1 MLETVF
7 DSKDI
12 ALLRSIA
19 KVANACGCNIFLIGG
34 VVRDILLGQK
44 PKDIDIVVVGDAIS
58 LVSPLKDRLLCKV
71 VNAQKDLKTVKLE
84 FRSGFVIDFA
94 STRKEFYTTRKGM
107 PIATHFGCPLK
118 DDVLRRDFTVNSLA
132 ISLNSSN
139 FEHIVDFVNG
149 QEDLKN
155 KTLKILHD
163 NSFNDDPTRIIRG
176 FKFAH
181 RLGFHLD
188 EHTKQLQEEYLE
200 NRDYS
205 EEVSPVRIK
214 NEMFEVFALNSVE
227 IIEDFIDKKIFK
239 VLSDKIND
247 VKISD
252 IKDYIEKY
260 NITEDIPFVYF
271 ASLFF
276 NEDNY
281 EIIRQF
287 NLTRKEI
294 KIIQYL
300 KFAEKFDGKLSPL
313 EIYQQYSTKSI
324 EGLVLE
330 LLLKNNSNIKKYF
343 ESLTDIQIEIT
354 GEDLL
359 ILGVPESK
367 SYSKIFDRVL
377 EEKINGNL
385 PDKSSELRFVR
396 KLLAENKV

>member
-12 ALLRSIA
+12 ALLRGIA
-19 KVANACGCNIFLIGG
+19 KVANALGCNIFLIGG

-44 PKDIDIVVVGDAIS
+44 PKDIDIVVVGDALA
-58 LVSPLKDRLLCKV
+58 LVPSLKDRLLCKV
-71 VNAQKDLKTVKLE
+71 IGVQKDLKTVKLE
-84 FRSGFVIDFA
+84 FRSGFTIDFA
-94 STRKEFYTTRKGM
+94 STRKEIYTTRKGM
-107 PIATHFGCPLK
+107 PIAAHFGCALK
-118 DDVLRRDFTVNSLA
+118 DDVLRRDFTVNALA
-132 ISLNSSN
+132 ISLNSNN

-155 KTLKILHD
+155 KTLRILHD

-188 EHTKQLQEEYLE
+188 EKTKELQQDYLA

-205 EEVSPVRIK
+205 EIVSPARIK
-214 NEMFEVFALNSVE
+214 TEMFEVFSLNSVE
-227 IIEDFIDKKIFK
+227 IMEDFISKKIYR

-247 VKISD
+247 IKISD
-252 IKDYIEKY
+252 IKSYIEAY
-260 NITEDIPFVYF
+260 NITEDIPFIYF

-276 NEDNY
+276 NEYNY

-294 KIIQYL
+294 KIIQDL
-300 KFAEKFDGKLSPL
+300 KFAEKFDGKLSSL
-313 EIYQQYSTKSI
+313 EIYQQYSTKSK

-330 LLLKNNSNIKKYF
+330 LLLKNNTNVKKYL
-343 ESLTDIQIEIT
+343 ESLTNIEIEIT

-359 ILGVPESK
+359 LLGVPESK
-367 SYSKIFDRVL
+367 EFSVIFDKVL

-396 KLLAENKV
+396 KLLAEKKV